1 MYDSKVKL
9 LYVFATNDKALEKF
23 KKLNFIYDMYDY
35 CKELVHDLT
44 EEEFLEFI
52 LESIFLKNNYEKI
65 SDDSLNKVAGGI
77 NFSKFKP
84 TSLIMAI
91 FTLCGNI
98 VPGVSATDKNISNYV
113 TSIKN
118 TVHKKYDEVVDLVSK
133 NPKIVKNTLISIG
146 AVALSATVIVGSIQ
160 YYKNSDNF
168 FQRTVIGS
176 DVRGTKEITLDN
188 ATAITIDNR
197 LKGYRYSP
205 KKNGIFNGKYVI
217 FYSGSGSSNTYQ
229 MLNMVD
235 EYTNEGA
242 TVIGVDYDGFGDSG
256 EETSPGKIR
265 EKRIYSD
272 AQTIYNYVRKDLNI
286 SSENIII
293 HGFSLGGPVAAHV
306 AANVSKNGDKIDQL
320 ILQSSMKNTTNA
332 AYGFL
337 ERENKAVRI
346 LGTVG
351 AYLFADQFD
360 CEKELKRLF
369 KFNPGIHVVIC
380 GGDKSDGLNLEQ
392 TKLNKF
398 ADEKGFKN
406 LKIYNG
412 NKGHLTEGGAPVE
425 NFMYYD
431 KK

>member
-229 MLNMVD
+229 ILNMVD

-286 SSENIII
+286 
-293 HGFSLGGPVAAHV
+293 VA
-306 AANVSKNGDKIDQL
+306 KI
-320 ILQSSMKNTTNA
+320 
-332 AYGFL
+332 
-337 ERENKAVRI
+337 
-346 LGTVG
+346 
-351 AYLFADQFD
+351 
-360 CEKELKRLF
+360 
-369 KFNPGIHVVIC
+369 
-380 GGDKSDGLNLEQ
+380 
-392 TKLNKF
+392 
-398 ADEKGFKN
+398 
-406 LKIYNG
+406 
-412 NKGHLTEGGAPVE
+412 
-425 NFMYYD
+425 
-431 KK
+431 